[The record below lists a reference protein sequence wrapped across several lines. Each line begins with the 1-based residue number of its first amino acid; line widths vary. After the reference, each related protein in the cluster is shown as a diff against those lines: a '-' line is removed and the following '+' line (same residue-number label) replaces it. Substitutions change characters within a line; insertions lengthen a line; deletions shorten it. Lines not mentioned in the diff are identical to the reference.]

1 MRTQIATINSIAVTA
16 TVVLMAV
23 TTPGY
28 GAGFQI
34 SEQTV
39 TGLGRAFAGSGVAGD
54 DLSDMFYNPASM
66 ALHDER
72 QFQAGLSVLSIDSKF
87 QNQGS
92 TQTLL
97 GSAGPITIPSSGI
110 DDNGGENAVVPNIYY
125 VFPARGAVR
134 YGFSITAPFGL
145 KTQYDSNWVGRY
157 HALTSELKTI
167 DINPAVSFAV
177 NDKVSIG
184 GGISVQFVDATLS
197 QAVFLGLGV
206 PDGRAEITGDNTGFG
221 FNLGI
226 MARTDND
233 ARFGVSF
240 RSKIKQDVEG
250 NLDISGTPADGRFG
264 AKTTVDLPETIYL
277 HGVAPLSPNWSI
289 LGGAR
294 WTKWSRF
301 DELRVS
307 FDNGAPDSVT
317 DESWDD
323 SLTLSIGFSYERDNS
338 PWTWRFG
345 FAHDESPVPNAQ
357 RRTPRVP
364 DSDRDWFTVGASYR
378 SSDNV
383 SIDFGF
389 AHLEADDA
397 KLTSTVNLVSTAP
410 GLFTDT
416 LVGEYAS
423 NSVDILG
430 IQIQVDFPAN

>member
-1 MRTQIATINSIAVTA
+1 MRTQIGTINSIAVIGMVA
-16 TVVLMAV
+16 FLAV

-66 ALHDER
+66 TLHDER

-87 QNQGS
+87 QNRGS

-97 GSAGPITIPSSGI
+97 GPTGFSTIPTSGI
-110 DDNGGENAVVPNIYY
+110 DDNGGEDAAVPNLYY

-134 YGFSITAPFGL
+134 YGVSITAPFGL
-145 KTQYDSNWVGRY
+145 KTKYDSAWVGRY
-157 HALTSELKTI
+157 HALESELKTI
-167 DINPAVSFAV
+167 DVNPAVSFAV

-184 GGISVQFVDATLS
+184 GGISAQFADATLS
-197 QAVFLGLGV
+197 QAQFLGPGV
-206 PDGRAEITGDNTGFG
+206 PDGRVAVTGDDTSIG
-221 FNLGI
+221 FNVGV
-226 MARTDND
+226 MVSTEND

-240 RSKIKQDVEG
+240 RSKIKQEVEG

-264 AKTTVDLPETIYL
+264 AKATVDLPETVYA
-277 HGVAPLSPNWSI
+277 HGLVPLSSGWSL

-294 WTKWSRF
+294 WTNWSRF
-301 DELRVS
+301 DELRVT
-307 FDNGAPDSVT
+307 FDNGAPDNVT

-323 SLTLSIGFSYERDNS
+323 SLTLSIGLSYEPDNS

-345 FAHDESPVPNAQ
+345 IAHDESPVPDPQ
-357 RRTPRVP
+357 HRTPRVP

-389 AHLEADDA
+389 AHLQADDA
-397 KLTSTVNLVSTAP
+397 RLSNTINLVSAAP
-410 GLFTDT
+410 GLFTDS